1 MKAFYRLAEKIK
13 QDISLTSYLNSGD
26 SIYAAEP
33 VFKVCDKHK
42 WKYLFR
48 FKEGRIKVLLKNIQ
62 RGISSK
68 LLEAICTRRLTDEDI
83 QQILKPVQVRFT

>member
-1 MKAFYRLAEKIK
+1 MEVFIPVQGRSDKSIAEEYTK
-13 QDISLTSYLNSGD
+13 
-26 SIYAAEP
+26 
-33 VFKVCDKHK
+33 
-42 WKYLFR
+42 
-48 FKEGRIKVLLKNIQ
+48 